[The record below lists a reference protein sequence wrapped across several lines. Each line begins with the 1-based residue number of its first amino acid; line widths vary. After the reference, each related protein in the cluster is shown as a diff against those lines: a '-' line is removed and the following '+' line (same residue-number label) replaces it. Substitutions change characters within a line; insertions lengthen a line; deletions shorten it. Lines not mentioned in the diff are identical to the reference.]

1 MADSTTSSPAAEF
14 IPADADAR
22 STIVEQLDRT
32 LFVEASAGTGKT
44 TSLVD
49 RVVNLVATGTT
60 TLDRI
65 AAITFTEAAA
75 AELRDRVRQRLEQ
88 AADDEGRD
96 GTERQRCRQGAADL
110 DQAAIRTLH
119 SFAAQLL
126 HERPL
131 EAGLPPGFDTTDEIA
146 AGIKFNDAWGA
157 WLNDALE
164 GKTALAAD
172 LAAALTLGMRPDD
185 MRGVALEFHR
195 NYADLRTSSFPR
207 KRESIEAPATS
218 AAPLVPSPSGGGLGW
233 GRPLDSA
240 HELERLCDFARLGSD
255 DPLVAHVHSK
265 LPSLRRIASAEPGTP
280 ASLRL
285 LTRLLPLS
293 SGRGNRTNWDVD
305 PISGDNACSA
315 LKASLKELHDAAIAE
330 VAQARHTCLLPVL
343 DALRDFALDYVAQR
357 RAEGRAEF
365 HDLLIWARDLLRD
378 NLEVR
383 DHFRHKFSHVLI
395 DEAQDTDPIQT
406 EIAMFLAES
415 VPSGTAAESRPTYWQ
430 EIVPETGKLFVV
442 GDPKQSI
449 YRFRRADVAQM
460 VQLQRLLEQSG
471 GSMVSLVQN
480 FRSQANL
487 VNWVNHVFSRWMGE
501 ETGDSDDLFKQAR
514 YEEMH
519 PRWQG
524 KTGSSVAPQV
534 WALSNVAEES
544 KIGPVREQESQ
555 DIAALI
561 REMVAGQWPVLDE
574 AATRQCGDETYRP
587 ASYSDICIL
596 MPRRTALRTLERSL
610 ETADIPFRLE
620 SASLV
625 FETQEI
631 RDLLNCLRAID
642 NPADQVAAVA
652 ALRSPAFG
660 CSDVELLLHHGGG
673 GSFNCLAESG
683 EQPPGPVTDSLS
695 ALRRYHEDRHS
706 GSSGALI
713 DRFVRERMLLE
724 VAIDH
729 PRTREQWRR
738 YRFMVERA
746 WQFESAGGRS
756 LREYVQWVDDQ
767 INERARVT
775 EAAVPETDEDA
786 VRVMTVHAAKGLE
799 FPVVILTGINSDYG
813 GRVGKVLYDRRRG
826 RMEVRMGSRDAGFE
840 TPGFAELEDSEKRMS
855 DAEDVRLMYVA
866 ATRARD
872 HLVLSLRRTAGGRGS
887 RSAAATM
894 AELMEG
900 HPALWT
906 EVSPRDDRPLEPPET
921 EEPEDRPDA
930 ASQFEHSVEALESWR
945 SGREALFGE
954 MGRPSSIAAT
964 SLGRTKQIEP
974 EDKPEQESSEPWKRG
989 RAGMPVG
996 KAVHAVL
1003 QSIDLATGE
1012 GIADRARAQ
1021 AAAEGVPGRE
1031 EEIERLCRV
1040 AVDSGIVKRAVA
1052 SKRFWREVPV
1062 AVGTGNGSLH
1072 GFIDLLF
1079 EEEEGLVVVDY
1090 KTDSITGEEAPE
1102 SVQRYRLQG
1111 GAYAH
1116 ALQEL
1121 TGKPVTEVVF
1131 LYLQP
1136 RREQQ
1141 LPDLPGAMREAREEA
1156 AKLLGAQSG

>member
-1 MADSTTSSPAAEF
+1 MTDQTTSSPAAAF
-14 IPADADAR
+14 VPADAEAR
-22 STIVEQLDRT
+22 STIVSRLDQT

-44 TSLVD
+44 TSLVE

-65 AAITFTEAAA
+65 AAITFTEPAA

-96 GTERQRCRQGAADL
+96 DKERQRCRQGTADL
-110 DQAAIRTLH
+110 DQASIRTLH

-146 AGIKFNDAWGA
+146 AGIKFNDAWSA

-164 GKTALAAD
+164 GKWALAPD
-172 LAAALTLGMRPDD
+172 LATALTLGMTPDD

-195 NYADLRTSSFPR
+195 NYADLRGVSFWTSPFSPPGGATS
-207 KRESIEAPATS
+207 ETPATS
-218 AAPLVPSPSGGGLGW
+218 SVPLL
-233 GRPLDSA
+233 LDSA
-240 HELERLCDFARLGSD
+240 QELERLCDFARLGSE
-255 DPLVAHVHSK
+255 DPLVTHVHSK
-265 LPSLRRIASAEPGTP
+265 LPSLRRLAVAEPGTP

-285 LTRLLPLS
+285 LARILPLS
-293 SGRGNRTNWDVD
+293 SGRGNQRNWDVD

-315 LKASLKELHDAAIAE
+315 LKASLKELHDAAALE
-330 VAQARHTCLLPVL
+330 VAQARRACLLPIL
-343 DALRDFALDYVAQR
+343 DALREFALDYVKQR

-365 HDLLIWARDLLRD
+365 HDLLIWSRDLLRE

-383 DHFRHKFSHVLI
+383 NHFRSKFSHVLI

-415 VPSGTAAESRPTYWQ
+415 VPDGTTDESRPTSWQ
-430 EIVPETGKLFVV
+430 EIAPETGKLFVV

-449 YRFRRADVAQM
+449 YRFRRADVVQM
-460 VQLQRLLEQSG
+460 VQLQHLLERSG
-471 GSMVSLVQN
+471 GSLVSLVQN
-480 FRSQANL
+480 FRSQSNL
-487 VNWVNHVFSRWMGE
+487 VNWVNQVFSRWMGE
-501 ETGDSDDLFKQAR
+501 EKDGSDDLFEQAR

-519 PRWQG
+519 ARWQG
-524 KTGSSVAPQV
+524 KTGSSVAPRV

-544 KIGPVREQESQ
+544 KIGPVREQEST
-555 DIAALI
+555 DIAALLRDI
-561 REMVAGQWPVLDE
+561 VADQWQVLDE
-574 AATRQCGDETYRP
+574 EATRKFGEETYRP
-587 ASYSDICIL
+587 AGYSDICIL
-596 MPRRTALRTLERSL
+596 MPRRTALRTLERGL
-610 ETADIPFRLE
+610 EAADIPYRLE

-642 NPADQVAAVA
+642 NPADQVATVA

-660 CSDVELLLHHGGG
+660 CSDVELLLHHSGG

-683 EQPPGPVTDSLS
+683 EQPVGPVTDSLS
-695 ALRRYHEDRHS
+695 ALRRYHDERHS
-706 GSSGALI
+706 SSSGALI

-786 VRVMTVHAAKGLE
+786 VRVMTIHAAKGLE

-813 GRVGKVLYDRRRG
+813 SRLGKVLFDRRRG
-826 RMEVRMGSRDAGFE
+826 RMEVRMGSQDEGFE
-840 TPGFAELEDSEKRMS
+840 TGGFAELADSEKQMS

-866 ATRARD
+866 TTRARD
-872 HLVLSLRRTAGGRGS
+872 HLVLSLRRTASKRGAS
-887 RSAAATM
+887 SAAAVM
-894 AELMEG
+894 AEMVEG
-900 HPALWT
+900 NPALWT
-906 EVSPRDDRPLEPPET
+906 AVSPQYDRPVEPLET
-921 EEPEDRPDA
+921 EEDEDRPQA
-930 ASQFEHSVEALESWR
+930 AGPFEHSVEALELWKSE
-945 SGREALFGE
+945 REALFGDI
-954 MGRPSSIAAT
+954 GRPSSIAAT
-964 SLGRTKQIEP
+964 SLGRMKQADP
-974 EDKPEQESSEPWKRG
+974 EDKPEQEGSEPWKRG
-989 RAGMPVG
+989 RAGTSVG
-996 KAVHAVL
+996 RAVHAVL

-1031 EEIERLCRV
+1031 GEIEGLCQV
-1040 AVDSGIVKRAVA
+1040 AVESDIVKRAVA

-1079 EEEEGLVVVDY
+1079 EEDEGLVVVDY
-1090 KTDSITGEEAPE
+1090 KTDAIAGEEAPE
-1102 SVQRYRLQG
+1102 AVQRYRLQG

-1121 TGKPVTEVVF
+1121 TGKPVAEVVF

-1136 RREQQ
+1136 NREQR
-1141 LPDLPGAMREAREEA
+1141 LPNLADAVREAREEA
-1156 AKLLGAQSG
+1156 EKMLGAPAG

>member
-1 MADSTTSSPAAEF
+1 MADLTTSSPTAEF
-14 IPADADAR
+14 TPADWKVR
-22 STIVEQLDRT
+22 SKIAHRLEQT

-44 TSLVD
+44 TSLVE

-65 AAITFTEAAA
+65 AVITFTEAAA

-96 GTERQRCRQGAADL
+96 EAERRHCLQGAADL

-146 AGIKFNDAWGA
+146 AGIKFNDAWGS

-164 GKTALAAD
+164 GKSALATD
-172 LAAALTLGMRPDD
+172 LATALTLGMTPDD

-195 NYADLRTSSFPR
+195 NYADLRGVSFG
-207 KRESIEAPATS
+207 ITEAPATS

-233 GRPLDSA
+233 GRPLDST
-240 HELERLCDFARLGSD
+240 HELERLCDFARLGGD
-255 DPLVAHVHSK
+255 DPLVTHVHSK
-265 LPSLRRIASAEPGTP
+265 LPSLRRLAAAEPGTP
-280 ASLRL
+280 AALRL
-285 LTRLLPLS
+285 LVRLLPLS
-293 SGRGNRTNWDVD
+293 SGRGNQRNWDVD

-315 LKASLKELHDAAIAE
+315 LKAILKELHDAAITE
-330 VAQARHTCLLPVL
+330 VAQARRACLLPIL
-343 DALRDFALDYVAQR
+343 DALRDFALDYVEQR

-383 DHFRHKFSHVLI
+383 DHFRNRFSHVLI

-415 VPSGTAAESRPTYWQ
+415 VSEGTADESRPASWQ

-449 YRFRRADVAQM
+449 YRFRRADVVQM
-460 VQLQRLLEQSG
+460 VQLQRQLEQSG
-471 GSMVSLVQN
+471 GSLVSLVQN

-487 VNWVNHVFSRWMGE
+487 VNWVNHVFSCWMGE
-501 ETGDSDDLFKQAR
+501 ETGSGDDLFRQAK

-519 PRWQG
+519 ARWEG

-534 WALSNVAEES
+534 WALSNVVEDS
-544 KIGPVREQESQ
+544 KIGAVREQESG
-555 DIAALI
+555 DIAALLRQI
-561 REMVAGQWPVLDE
+561 VTDRWPVLDE
-574 AATRQCGDETYRP
+574 KATGLCGEETYRP
-587 ASYSDICIL
+587 AGYSDICIL
-596 MPRRTALRTLERSL
+596 MPRRTALRTLERGL
-610 ETADIPFRLE
+610 EAADIPYRLE

-642 NPADQVAAVA
+642 NPADQVATVA

-660 CSDVELLLHHGGG
+660 CSDVDLLLHHSGG
-673 GSFNCLAESG
+673 GSFNCLADSS
-683 EQPPGPVTDSLS
+683 EQPAGPVTDSLT
-695 ALRRYHEDRHS
+695 ALSRYHEERHS
-706 GSSGALI
+706 SSSGALI
-713 DRFVRERMLLE
+713 DRFVRERMLME

-786 VRVMTVHAAKGLE
+786 VRVMTIHAAKGLE

-813 GRVGKVLYDRRRG
+813 GRPGRVLFDRRGG
-826 RMEVRMGSRDAGFE
+826 RMEVRMGSRDEGFE
-840 TPGFAELEDSEKRMS
+840 TAGFTELEDSEKRMA
-855 DAEDVRLMYVA
+855 DDEDVRLMYVA
-866 ATRARD
+866 TTRARD
-872 HLVLSLRRTAGGRGS
+872 HLVLSLRRTAGRGGP
-887 RSAAATM
+887 RSAAAQM
-894 AELMEG
+894 AEMTESN
-900 HPALWT
+900 PALWT
-906 EVSPRDDRPLEPPET
+906 EISPRHDSPIEPLEP
-921 EEPEDRPDA
+921 EDNEDPLEMA
-930 ASQFEHSVEALESWR
+930 GPSEHSVEALELWR
-945 SGREALFGE
+945 SGREKLVDE
-954 MGRPSSIAAT
+954 SGRPSSIAAT
-964 SLGRTKQIEP
+964 SLGRTTQADP
-974 EDKPEQESSEPWKRG
+974 DDKPEQESSEPWKRG
-989 RAGMPVG
+989 RAGTSVG
-996 KAVHAVL
+996 RAVHAVL

-1012 GIADRARAQ
+1012 GIAERARAQ

-1031 EEIERLCRV
+1031 GEIERLCQI
-1040 AVDSGIVKRAVA
+1040 AVESEIVKRAVA

-1062 AVGTGNGSLH
+1062 AVAMGNGSLH

-1090 KTDSITGEEAPE
+1090 KTDSIAGEEAPE
-1102 SVQRYRLQG
+1102 AVQRYRLQG

-1116 ALQEL
+1116 ALQKL
-1121 TGKPVTEVVF
+1121 AGKPVTEVVF

-1136 RREQQ
+1136 RREQR
-1141 LPDLPGAMREAREEA
+1141 LPGLAEAMRDAREEA
-1156 AKLLGAQSG
+1156 EGLLGAQTG

>member
-1 MADSTTSSPAAEF
+1 MTDRAISSPAAEF
-14 IPADADAR
+14 VPADSDAR
-22 STIVEQLDRT
+22 STIVKRLDHT

-44 TSLVD
+44 TSLVE

-60 TLDRI
+60 TLDRV
-65 AAITFTEAAA
+65 AAITFTEPAA

-96 GTERQRCRQGAADL
+96 GAERQRCRQGAADL

-146 AGIKFNDAWGA
+146 AGIRFNDAWDV

-164 GKTALAAD
+164 GKSALAAD
-172 LAAALTLGMRPDD
+172 LATALTLGMTPDD

-195 NYADLRTSSFPR
+195 NYADLRGVSFETPAYTPPNGPF
-207 KRESIEAPATS
+207 SGAPETS
-218 AAPLVPSPSGGGLGW
+218 AVPLL
-233 GRPLDSA
+233 LDSA
-240 HELERLCDFARLGSD
+240 PELERLCDFARLGSE
-255 DPLVAHVHSK
+255 DPLVRHVHSK
-265 LPSLRRIASAEPGTP
+265 LPSLRRLISAQPGTP

-285 LTRLLPLS
+285 LARLLPLS
-293 SGRGNRTNWDVD
+293 SRSGNQRNWDVD
-305 PISGDNACSA
+305 PVSGDNACSA
-315 LKASLKELHDAAIAE
+315 LKAMLKELHDAAAGE
-330 VAQARHTCLLPVL
+330 VAEARQACLPPILN
-343 DALRDFALDYVAQR
+343 ALRDFALDYVAQR

-365 HDLLIWARDLLRD
+365 HDLLIWARNLLR
-378 NLEVR
+378 NNIEVR
-383 DHFRHKFSHVLI
+383 DHFRNRFSHILI

-415 VPSGTAAESRPTYWQ
+415 VSEGTANESRPTLWH

-449 YRFRRADVAQM
+449 YRFRRADVVQM
-460 VQLQRLLEQSG
+460 VQLQQLLERSG
-471 GSMVSLVQN
+471 GSLVSLVQN

-487 VNWVNHVFSRWMGE
+487 VNWVNHVFSCWMGE
-501 ETGDSDDLFKQAR
+501 EPGSGDDLLRQAK

-519 PRWQG
+519 ARWEG
-524 KTGSSVAPQV
+524 MTGSSVAPQV

-544 KIGPVREQESQ
+544 KIGQVREQESR

-561 REMVAGQWPVLDE
+561 REMVADQWQVLDE
-574 AATRQCGDETYRP
+574 EATRQCGEETYRP
-587 ASYSDICIL
+587 AGYSDICIL
-596 MPRRTALRTLERSL
+596 MPHRTALRTLERGL
-610 ETADIPFRLE
+610 EAADIPYRLE

-642 NPADQVAAVA
+642 NPADQVATVA

-660 CSDVELLLHHGGG
+660 CSDVELFRHHSGGG
-673 GSFNCLAESG
+673 TFNCLADSS
-683 EQPPGPVTDSLS
+683 EQPTGPVTDSLS
-695 ALRRYHEDRHS
+695 ALRRYHEERHS

-713 DRFVRERMLLE
+713 DRFVRERMLME
-724 VAIDH
+724 IAIDH

-738 YRFMVERA
+738 YRFMVGRA

-786 VRVMTVHAAKGLE
+786 VRVMTIHAAKGLE

-813 GRVGKVLYDRRRG
+813 GRPGRVLYDRRGG
-826 RMEVRMGSRDAGFE
+826 RMEVRMGGRDQGFE
-840 TPGFAELEDSEKRMS
+840 TAGFADLAESENQMG

-866 ATRARD
+866 TTRARD
-872 HLVLSLRRTAGGRGS
+872 HLVLSLRRTAGNRGTT
-887 RSAAATM
+887 SAAGTM

-900 HPALWT
+900 GPALWT
-906 EVSPRDDRPLEPPET
+906 EVSPRFDRPVEPLESKGMGELTQSTGP
-921 EEPEDRPDA
+921 
-930 ASQFEHSVEALESWR
+930 FEHSVEALELWKSDR
-945 SGREALFGE
+945 KALFGE
-954 MGRPSSIAAT
+954 IGRPSSIAAT
-964 SLGRTKQIEP
+964 SLGRTKQADP
-974 EDKPEQESSEPWKRG
+974 EDKPEQEGSEPWRRG
-989 RAGMPVG
+989 RAGTSVG
-996 KAVHAVL
+996 RAVHAVL
-1003 QSIDLATGE
+1003 QSIDLATGQ
-1012 GIADRARAQ
+1012 GIAERARAQ

-1031 EEIERLCRV
+1031 GEIERLCQV
-1040 AVDSGIVKRAVA
+1040 AVESEIVKRAVA

-1062 AVGTGNGSLH
+1062 AVGSGNGSLH

-1090 KTDSITGEEAPE
+1090 KTDAIADEEAPDA
-1102 SVQRYRLQG
+1102 VQRYRLQG
-1111 GAYAH
+1111 GAYAY

-1121 TGKPVTEVVF
+1121 TGKPVAEVVF

-1136 RREQQ
+1136 RREQR
-1141 LPDLPGAMREAREEA
+1141 LPGLAEAIREAREEA
-1156 AKLLGAQSG
+1156 GKLLGIAAS

>member
-1 MADSTTSSPAAEF
+1 MTDPAISSPAAEYV
-14 IPADADAR
+14 PADSDAR
-22 STIVEQLDRT
+22 STIVKRLDHT

-44 TSLVD
+44 TSLVE

-60 TLDRI
+60 TLDRV
-65 AAITFTEAAA
+65 AAITFTEPAA

-96 GTERQRCRQGAADL
+96 GAERQRCRQGAADL

-146 AGIKFNDAWGA
+146 AGIRFNDAWDV

-164 GKTALAAD
+164 GRSALAAD
-172 LAAALTLGMRPDD
+172 LATALTLGMTPDD
-185 MRGVALEFHR
+185 MRVVALEFHR
-195 NYADLRTSSFPR
+195 NYGDLHGMNFGASASSPPKSTF
-207 KRESIEAPATS
+207 SEAPIAS
-218 AAPLVPSPSGGGLGW
+218 AAPLL
-233 GRPLDSA
+233 LDSA
-240 HELERLCDFARLGSD
+240 HELERLCDFARLGSE
-255 DPLVAHVHSK
+255 DPLVRHVHSK
-265 LPSLRRIASAEPGTP
+265 LPSLRRLAGAQPGTP

-285 LTRLLPLS
+285 LARLLPLS
-293 SGRGNRTNWDVD
+293 SRSGNQRNWDVD

-315 LKASLKELHDAAIAE
+315 LKAMLKELHEAAAREVAE
-330 VAQARHTCLLPVL
+330 VRRACLPPILN
-343 DALRDFALDYVAQR
+343 ALRDFALDYVAQR

-365 HDLLIWARDLLRD
+365 HDLLIWARDLLR
-378 NLEVR
+378 NNIEVR
-383 DHFRHKFSHVLI
+383 DHFRSKFSHLLI

-415 VPSGTAAESRPTYWQ
+415 VSEGTANESRTTSWQ
-430 EIVPETGKLFVV
+430 EVVPETGKLFVV

-449 YRFRRADVAQM
+449 YRFRRADVVQM
-460 VQLQRLLEQSG
+460 VQLQQLLERSG
-471 GSMVSLVQN
+471 GSLVSLVQN

-487 VNWVNHVFSRWMGE
+487 VNWVNHVFSCWMGE
-501 ETGDSDDLFKQAR
+501 KPGRGDDLLRQAK

-519 PRWQG
+519 ARWKG
-524 KTGSSVAPQV
+524 MTGSSVAPQV

-544 KIGPVREQESQ
+544 TIGPVREQESR

-561 REMVAGQWPVLDE
+561 RQVIADQWQVLDE
-574 AATRQCGDETYRP
+574 EATRRCGEETYRP
-587 ASYSDICIL
+587 AGYSDICIL
-596 MPRRTALRTLERSL
+596 MPRRTALRTLERGL
-610 ETADIPFRLE
+610 EAADIPFRLE

-642 NPADQVAAVA
+642 NPADQVATVA

-660 CSDVELLLHHGGG
+660 CSDVKLFRHHSGGG
-673 GSFNCLAESG
+673 TFNCLANSS
-683 EQPPGPVTDSLS
+683 EQPAGPVTDSLS
-695 ALRRYHEDRHS
+695 ELRRYHEERHT

-713 DRFVRERMLLE
+713 DRFVRERMLME

-786 VRVMTVHAAKGLE
+786 VRVMTIHAAKGLE
-799 FPVVILTGINSDYG
+799 FPVVILTGINSEYG
-813 GRVGKVLYDRRRG
+813 GRPGRVLFDRRGG
-826 RMEVRMGSRDAGFE
+826 RMEVRMGGRDEGFE
-840 TPGFAELEDSEKRMS
+840 TTGFTELADSEKQMV

-866 ATRARD
+866 TTRARD
-872 HLVLSLRRTAGGRGS
+872 HLVLSLRRTASKRGTS
-887 RSAAATM
+887 SAAATI

-900 HPALWT
+900 NPALWT
-906 EVSPRDDRPLEPPET
+906 EVSPRYDRPAEPLESKGMGELT
-921 EEPEDRPDA
+921 Q
-930 ASQFEHSVEALESWR
+930 STGLFEHSVEALELWKSDR
-945 SGREALFGE
+945 KALFGE
-954 MGRPSSIAAT
+954 IGRPSSIAAT
-964 SLGRTKQIEP
+964 SLGRTKRADP
-974 EDKPEQESSEPWKRG
+974 EDKPEQEGSEPWRRG
-989 RAGMPVG
+989 RAGTSVG
-996 KAVHAVL
+996 RAVHAVL

-1012 GIADRARAQ
+1012 GIAERARAQ

-1031 EEIERLCRV
+1031 GEIERLCQV
-1040 AVDSGIVKRAVA
+1040 AVESEIVKRAVA

-1062 AVGTGNGSLH
+1062 AVGSGNGSLH

-1079 EEEEGLVVVDY
+1079 EEEDGLVVVDY
-1090 KTDSITGEEAPE
+1090 KTDAIAGEEAPDA
-1102 SVQRYRLQG
+1102 VQRYRLQG
-1111 GAYAH
+1111 GAYAY

-1121 TGKPVTEVVF
+1121 TGKPVAEVVF

-1136 RREQQ
+1136 RREQR
-1141 LPDLPGAMREAREEA
+1141 LPSLAEAIREAREEA
-1156 AKLLGAQSG
+1156 GKLLGAPTC

>member
-1 MADSTTSSPAAEF
+1 MTDRAISSPAGEF
-14 IPADADAR
+14 VPADSDAR
-22 STIVEQLDRT
+22 STIVKRLDQT

-49 RVVNLVATGTT
+49 RVVNLVATGTA
-60 TLDRI
+60 TLDRV
-65 AAITFTEAAA
+65 AAITFTEPAA

-96 GTERQRCRQGAADL
+96 GAERQRCRQGAADL

-119 SFAAQLL
+119 SFAALLL

-146 AGIKFNDAWGA
+146 AGIRFNDAWSA

-164 GKTALAAD
+164 GKSALAAD
-172 LAAALTLGMRPDD
+172 LATALTLGMTPDD

-195 NYADLRTSSFPR
+195 NYADLHGVSFGTAPFSTPERASS
-207 KRESIEAPATS
+207 EIPATS
-218 AAPLVPSPSGGGLGW
+218 AVPLL
-233 GRPLDSA
+233 LDSA
-240 HELERLCDFARLGSD
+240 RELERLCDFARLASE
-255 DPLVAHVHSK
+255 DPLVTHVHTK
-265 LPSLRRIASAEPGTP
+265 LPSLRRLAGAEPGTP

-285 LTRLLPLS
+285 LVRLLPIS
-293 SGRGNRTNWDVD
+293 SRSGNQRNWDVD

-315 LKASLKELHDAAIAE
+315 LKALLKELHDAAITE
-330 VAQARHTCLLPVL
+330 IAQAREACLLPIL
-343 DALRDFALDYVAQR
+343 DGLRDFALDYVAQR

-378 NLEVR
+378 NIEVR
-383 DHFRHKFSHVLI
+383 DHFRSRFSHVLI

-415 VPSGTAAESRPTYWQ
+415 ATDGTANESRPTSWQ

-449 YRFRRADVAQM
+449 YRFRRADVVQM
-460 VQLQRLLEQSG
+460 VQLQQQMERSG
-471 GSMVSLVQN
+471 GSLVSLVQN
-480 FRSQANL
+480 FRSHANL
-487 VNWVNHVFSRWMGE
+487 VNWVNHVFSCWMGE
-501 ETGDSDDLFKQAR
+501 EPGNGDDLLRQAR

-519 PRWQG
+519 ARWEG

-534 WALSNVAEES
+534 WALSNVAEEP
-544 KIGPVREQESQ
+544 KIGPVREQESR
-555 DIAALI
+555 DIAALAQEI
-561 REMVAGQWPVLDE
+561 VADRWQVLDE
-574 AATRQCGDETYRP
+574 EATRRCGEETYRP
-587 ASYSDICIL
+587 AGYSDICIL
-596 MPRRTALRTLERSL
+596 MPRRTALRTLERGL
-610 ETADIPFRLE
+610 EAADIPYRLE

-642 NPADQVAAVA
+642 NPADQVATVA

-660 CSDVELLLHHGGG
+660 CSDVELFRHHSGGG
-673 GSFNCLAESG
+673 TFNCLANSS
-683 EQPPGPVTDSLS
+683 EQPAGPVTDSLS
-695 ALRRYHEDRHS
+695 ELRRYHEERHS

-713 DRFVRERMLLE
+713 DRFVRERMLME

-756 LREYVQWVDDQ
+756 LRAYVQWVDDQ

-786 VRVMTVHAAKGLE
+786 VRVMTIHAAKGLE

-813 GRVGKVLYDRRRG
+813 GRTGRVLFDRRG
-826 RMEVRMGSRDAGFE
+826 GQMEVRMGSRDQGFESAGFADL
-840 TPGFAELEDSEKRMS
+840 AESEKRMG
-855 DAEDVRLMYVA
+855 DAEGVRLMYVA
-866 ATRARD
+866 TTRARD
-872 HLVLSLRRTAGGRGS
+872 HLVLSLRRTAEKRGTG
-887 RSAAATM
+887 SAAATI

-900 HPALWT
+900 NPALWT
-906 EVSPRDDRPLEPPET
+906 EVSPRYDHPVNPLET
-921 EEPEDRPDA
+921 EENENSLQTAGP
-930 ASQFEHSVEALESWR
+930 FEHSVEALELWKSD
-945 SGREALFGE
+945 REALFGE
-954 MGRPSSIAAT
+954 IGGPSSIAAT
-964 SLGRTKQIEP
+964 SLGRMKQDDLD
-974 EDKPEQESSEPWKRG
+974 DKPEQESSEPWRRG
-989 RAGMPVG
+989 RAGTSIG
-996 KAVHAVL
+996 RAVHAVL
-1003 QSIDLATGE
+1003 QSVDLATGE
-1012 GIADRARAQ
+1012 GIAERARAQ

-1031 EEIERLCRV
+1031 REIERLCQV
-1040 AVDSGIVKRAVA
+1040 AVGSGIVKRAVA
-1052 SKRFWREVPV
+1052 SRRFWREVPV

-1079 EEEEGLVVVDY
+1079 EEEDGLVVVDY
-1090 KTDSITGEEAPE
+1090 KTDAIAHDETPEA
-1102 SVQRYRLQG
+1102 VQRYRLQG

-1121 TGKPVTEVVF
+1121 TGKSVTEVVF

-1136 RREQQ
+1136 RREQR
-1141 LPDLPGAMREAREEA
+1141 LPDLAEAMREAREEA
-1156 AKLLGAQSG
+1156 GKLLGAQAG

>member
-1 MADSTTSSPAAEF
+1 MTDRALSSPAAEF
-14 IPADADAR
+14 VPADSDAR
-22 STIVEQLDRT
+22 STIVKRLDQT

-65 AAITFTEAAA
+65 AAITFTEPAA

-88 AADDEGRD
+88 AADDERCD
-96 GTERQRCRQGAADL
+96 GAERQRCRQGAADL

-146 AGIKFNDAWGA
+146 AGIRFNDAWSA

-164 GKTALAAD
+164 GKSALAAD
-172 LAAALTLGMRPDD
+172 LATALTLGMTPDD

-195 NYADLRTSSFPR
+195 NYADLRGISFGTAPSSTPEKASSEF
-207 KRESIEAPATS
+207 PATS
-218 AAPLVPSPSGGGLGW
+218 AVPLL
-233 GRPLDSA
+233 LDSA
-240 HELERLCDFARLGSD
+240 LELERLCDFARLGSE
-255 DPLVAHVHSK
+255 DPLVTHVHSK
-265 LPSLRRIASAEPGTP
+265 LPSLRRLAAADPGTP
-280 ASLRL
+280 DSFRL
-285 LTRLLPLS
+285 LVRLLPIS
-293 SGRGNRTNWDVD
+293 SRSGNQRNWDVD

-315 LKASLKELHDAAIAE
+315 LKSTLKELHNAAVME
-330 VAQARHTCLLPVL
+330 VAQARKACLLPIL
-343 DALRDFALDYVAQR
+343 DALRDFALDYVEQR

-378 NLEVR
+378 NIEVR
-383 DHFRHKFSHVLI
+383 DHFRSRFSHVLI

-415 VPSGTAAESRPTYWQ
+415 VSEGTANESRPTSWQ

-449 YRFRRADVAQM
+449 YRFRRADVVQM
-460 VQLQRLLEQSG
+460 VQLQQLLERSG
-471 GSMVSLVQN
+471 GSLVSLVQN
-480 FRSQANL
+480 FRSHTNL

-501 ETGDSDDLFKQAR
+501 EPGDGDILFKQAR

-519 PRWQG
+519 ARWEG
-524 KTGSSVAPQV
+524 KTESSVAPQV

-544 KIGPVREQESQ
+544 KIGPVRDQESR
-555 DIAALI
+555 DIAALAQ
-561 REMVAGQWPVLDE
+561 EMVTDRWQVLDE
-574 AATRQCGDETYRP
+574 EATRRCGEETYRP
-587 ASYSDICIL
+587 AAYSDICIL
-596 MPRRTALRTLERSL
+596 MPRRTALRTLERGL
-610 ETADIPFRLE
+610 EAAGIPYRLE

-631 RDLLNCLRAID
+631 RDLLNCLRAIE
-642 NPADQVAAVA
+642 NPADQVATVA

-660 CSDVELLLHHGGG
+660 CSDVELFRHHSGGG
-673 GSFNCLAESG
+673 TFNCLANSS
-683 EQPPGPVTDSLS
+683 EQPAGPVTDSLS
-695 ALRRYHEDRHS
+695 ELRRYHEERHT
-706 GSSGALI
+706 GSSSALI
-713 DRFVRERMLLE
+713 DRFVRERMLME

-756 LREYVQWVDDQ
+756 LRAYVQWVDDQ

-786 VRVMTVHAAKGLE
+786 VRVMTIHAAKGLE
-799 FPVVILTGINSDYG
+799 FSVVILTGINSDYG
-813 GRVGKVLYDRRRG
+813 GRTGRVLFDRRGG
-826 RMEVRMGSRDAGFE
+826 RMEVRMGSRDDGFE
-840 TPGFAELEDSEKRMS
+840 TAGYADLADSEKQMG

-866 ATRARD
+866 TTRARD
-872 HLVLSLRRTAGGRGS
+872 HLVLSLRRTAEKRGTS
-887 RSAAATM
+887 SAAATI

-900 HPALWT
+900 NPALWT
-906 EVSPRDDRPLEPPET
+906 EVSPQYDHPVNPLET
-921 EEPEDRPDA
+921 EENENRP
-930 ASQFEHSVEALESWR
+930 QTYGRFEHSVEALELWKSD
-945 SGREALFGE
+945 REALFGE

-964 SLGRTKQIEP
+964 SLGGMTQADP
-974 EDKPEQESSEPWKRG
+974 EDKPEQESSEPWRRG
-989 RAGMPVG
+989 RAGTSVG
-996 KAVHAVL
+996 RAVHAVL

-1012 GIADRARAQ
+1012 GIPERARAQ

-1031 EEIERLCRV
+1031 GEIERLCQV
-1040 AVDSGIVKRAVA
+1040 AVSSEIVKRAVA
-1052 SKRFWREVPV
+1052 SRRFWREVPV

-1079 EEEEGLVVVDY
+1079 EEEDGMVVVDY
-1090 KTDSITGEEAPE
+1090 KTDAITDNEAPE
-1102 SVQRYRLQG
+1102 AVQRYRLQG
-1111 GAYAH
+1111 GAYGH

-1121 TGKPVTEVVF
+1121 TGKPVREVVF

-1136 RREQQ
+1136 RREQR
-1141 LPDLPGAMREAREEA
+1141 LPDLAEAMREAREEA
-1156 AKLLGAQSG
+1156 AKLLGVEAG

>member
-1 MADSTTSSPAAEF
+1 MTERTTSSSAAAEF
-14 IPADADAR
+14 IPADSGAR

-88 AADDEGRD
+88 AADDKDRA

-131 EAGLPPGFDTTDEIA
+131 EAGLPPGFETTDEIA
-146 AGIKFNDAWGA
+146 AGIRFNDAWNA
-157 WLNDALE
+157 WLNDALGGE
-164 GKTALAAD
+164 SALAGE
-172 LAAALTLGMRPDD
+172 LSTALTLGMTPDD

-195 NYADLRTSSFPR
+195 NYADLRDVSFGTQLLPALAGASGEDSSTSVV
-207 KRESIEAPATS
+207 
-218 AAPLVPSPSGGGLGW
+218 PLL
-233 GRPLDSA
+233 LDSA
-240 HELERLCDFARLGSD
+240 RELERLCGFARLGSD
-255 DPLVAHVHSK
+255 DPLFGHVQSR
-265 LPSLRRIASAEPGTP
+265 LPSMRRLAGSEPGTP

-285 LTRLLPLS
+285 MARVLPLS
-293 SGRGNRTNWDVD
+293 YGRGNQRNWDVD

-315 LKASLKELHDAAIAE
+315 LKALLKELHDAVVAE
-330 VAQARHTCLLPVL
+330 VAEARRACLLPIL
-343 DALRDFALDYVAQR
+343 DALREFALDYVAQR

-365 HDLLIWARDLLRD
+365 HDLLIWARDLLRG

-383 DHFRHKFSHVLI
+383 DHFRSKFSHVLI

-406 EIAMFLAES
+406 EIPMFLAES
-415 VPSGTAAESRPTYWQ
+415 VPAGTPDESRPTSWQ

-449 YRFRRADVAQM
+449 YRFRRADVVQM
-460 VQLQRLLEQSG
+460 VQLQQLLERSG
-471 GSMVSLVQN
+471 GSLVSLVQN
-480 FRSQANL
+480 FRSQENL
-487 VNWVNHVFSRWMGE
+487 VNWVNHVFSRWMGGNTDKGE
-501 ETGDSDDLFKQAR
+501 DLFRQAK
-514 YEEMH
+514 YEGMH
-519 PRWQG
+519 PRWEG
-524 KTGSSVAPQV
+524 TTGSAVAPRV

-544 KIGPVREQESQ
+544 RIGPVREQESS
-555 DIAALI
+555 DIAALL
-561 REMVAGQWPVLDE
+561 REIVADRWQILDE
-574 AATRQCGDETYRP
+574 EVTRQRGEETYRP
-587 ASYSDICIL
+587 ARYSDICIL
-596 MPRRTALRTLERSL
+596 MPRRTSLRTLERSL
-610 ETADIPFRLE
+610 EAADVPYRLE

-642 NPADQVAAVA
+642 NPADQVATVA

-660 CSDVELLLHHGGG
+660 CSDVELLLHHSGG
-673 GSFNCLAESG
+673 GSFNCLSDHG
-683 EQPPGPVTDSLS
+683 EQPPGPVADSLS
-695 ALRRYHEDRHS
+695 AIRRYHEERHS
-706 GSSGALI
+706 SSTGALI
-713 DRFVRERMLLE
+713 DRFVRERMLME

-756 LREYVQWVDDQ
+756 LREYVGWVDDQ

-775 EAAVPETDEDA
+775 EAVVPDTDEDA
-786 VRVMTVHAAKGLE
+786 VRVMTIHAAKGLE
-799 FPVVILTGINSDYG
+799 FPVVVLTGINSDYG
-813 GRVGKVLYDRRRG
+813 GRPGNVLFDRRLG

-840 TPGFAELEDSEKRMS
+840 TTGFAELADWEKQMA

-872 HLVLSLRRTAGGRGS
+872 HLVLSLRRTASRGGA
-887 RSAAATM
+887 RSAAATI
-894 AELMEG
+894 AEILEG
-900 HPALWT
+900 SPELWT
-906 EVSPRDDRPLEPPET
+906 EVSPRHDLPAEPPEAV
-921 EEPEDRPDA
+921 EIENPSEGPGP
-930 ASQFEHSVEALESWR
+930 FLHSVEALELWR
-945 SGREALFGE
+945 SEREALFAE
-954 MGRPSSIAAT
+954 VGRPSSIAAT
-964 SLGRTKQIEP
+964 SLGRSKKADVE
-974 EDKPEQESSEPWKRG
+974 EKPEQESSEPWKRG
-989 RAGMPVG
+989 RGGTSVG
-996 KAVHAVL
+996 RAVHAVL
-1003 QSIDLATGE
+1003 QSIDLASGD
-1012 GIADRARAQ
+1012 GITDRARAQ
-1021 AAAEGVPGRE
+1021 AAAEGVPGRQR
-1031 EEIERLCRV
+1031 EIERLCRV
-1040 AVDSGIVKRAVA
+1040 AVESEIVKRAVA
-1052 SKRFWREVPV
+1052 SGRYWREVPV
-1062 AVGTGNGSLH
+1062 AVGNGNGSLH

-1079 EEEEGLVVVDY
+1079 EEHPGLVVVDY
-1090 KTDSITGEEAPE
+1090 KTDSISDEETPDA
-1102 SVQRYRLQG
+1102 VQRYRLQG

-1121 TGKPVTEVVF
+1121 TGKPVAEVVF

-1136 RREQQ
+1136 RREQR
-1141 LPDLPGAMREAREEA
+1141 LPDLAGAMREASGEA
-1156 AKLLGAQSG
+1156 ERLLGVGAD

>member
-1 MADSTTSSPAAEF
+1 MADLTTSSPAAEF
-14 IPADADAR
+14 VPADSDAR
-22 STIVEQLDRT
+22 STIVERLDQT

-65 AAITFTEAAA
+65 AAITFTEPAA

-88 AADDEGRD
+88 ATDDEGRD
-96 GTERQRCRQGAADL
+96 GAERRRCRQGAADL

-146 AGIKFNDAWGA
+146 AGIKFNDAWGS
-157 WLNDALE
+157 WLNDELE
-164 GKTALAAD
+164 GKSALAAD
-172 LAAALTLGMRPDD
+172 LAAALTLGMTTDD
-185 MRGVALEFHR
+185 MREVALEFHR
-195 NYADLRTSSFPR
+195 NYADLRGVSFGTPPFSPPKGASSD
-207 KRESIEAPATS
+207 ATATS
-218 AAPLVPSPSGGGLGW
+218 AVPLL
-233 GRPLDSA
+233 LDSA

-255 DPLVAHVHSK
+255 DPLVTHVHSK
-265 LPSLRRIASAEPGTP
+265 LPSLRRLAAAEPGTP
-280 ASLRL
+280 TPLRL
-285 LTRLLPLS
+285 IARLLPLS
-293 SGRGNRTNWDVD
+293 YGRGNQRNWDID
-305 PISGDNACSA
+305 PISGDNACAA
-315 LKASLKELHDAAIAE
+315 LKSLLKELHDAGVTE
-330 VAQARHTCLLPVL
+330 VAQARRACLLPIL
-343 DALRDFALDYVAQR
+343 DALRDFALGYVEQR

-365 HDLLIWARDLLRD
+365 HDLLIWSRDLLRD

-383 DHFRHKFSHVLI
+383 DHFRNRFSHVLI

-415 VPSGTAAESRPTYWQ
+415 VSNGTAHESRPTSWN

-449 YRFRRADVAQM
+449 YRFRRADVVQM
-460 VQLQRLLEQSG
+460 AQLQRQLERSG
-471 GSMVSLVQN
+471 GSLISLVQN

-487 VNWVNHVFSRWMGE
+487 VNWVNHVFSCWMGE
-501 ETGDSDDLFKQAR
+501 ETDSNDGLFQQAR

-519 PRWQG
+519 ARWEG
-524 KTGSSVAPQV
+524 NTGSSVAPQV

-544 KIGPVREQESQ
+544 KIGPVREQESR
-555 DIAALI
+555 DIAALL
-561 REMVAGQWPVLDE
+561 REMVADQWQVLDE
-574 AATRQCGDETYRP
+574 ETTRQRGEETYRP

-596 MPRRTALRTLERSL
+596 MPRRTALRTLERGL
-610 ETADIPFRLE
+610 EAADIPYRLE

-642 NPADQVAAVA
+642 NPADQVATVA

-660 CSDVELLLHHGGG
+660 CSDVELLLHHSGG
-673 GSFNCLAESG
+673 GSFNCLADSG
-683 EQPPGPVTDSLS
+683 EQPAGPVTDSLS
-695 ALRRYHEDRHS
+695 ALRRYHEARHS

-713 DRFVRERMLLE
+713 DRFVRERMLME

-775 EAAVPETDEDA
+775 EAAVPESDEDA
-786 VRVMTVHAAKGLE
+786 VRVMTIHAAKGLE
-799 FPVVILTGINSDYG
+799 FPVVILTGINSGYG
-813 GRVGKVLYDRRRG
+813 GRPGSVLFDRHNG
-826 RMEVRMGSRDAGFE
+826 RMEVRMGSQEKGFE
-840 TPGFAELEDSEKRMS
+840 TAGFTELADSEKQMS
-855 DAEDVRLMYVA
+855 DAEGVRLIYVA
-866 ATRARD
+866 TTRARD
-872 HLVLSLRRTAGGRGS
+872 HLVLSLRRTTSKREAS
-887 RSAAATM
+887 SAAAIM
-894 AELMEG
+894 GEFMEG
-900 HPALWT
+900 NPALWT
-906 EVSPRDDRPLEPPET
+906 EVSPRYDRPVEPLET
-921 EEPEDRPDA
+921 EENEDRPQA
-930 ASQFEHSVEALESWR
+930 ADSFEHSVEALESWKND
-945 SGREALFGE
+945 REALLDE
-954 MGRPSSIAAT
+954 IGRPSSIAAT
-964 SLGRTKQIEP
+964 SLGRTKQADP

-989 RAGMPVG
+989 RAGTSVG
-996 KAVHAVL
+996 RAVHAVL
-1003 QSIDLATGE
+1003 QSIDLATGV

-1031 EEIERLCRV
+1031 GEIERLCQV
-1040 AVDSGIVKRAVA
+1040 AVESDIVKRAVA

-1090 KTDSITGEEAPE
+1090 KTDSIAGEEAPDA
-1102 SVQRYRLQG
+1102 VQRYRLQG

-1121 TGKPVTEVVF
+1121 TGKPVAEVVF

-1136 RREQQ
+1136 SREQR
-1141 LPDLPGAMREAREEA
+1141 LPDLAEAVREARAEA
-1156 AKLLGAQSG
+1156 EGLLGAGAGYGRVSN